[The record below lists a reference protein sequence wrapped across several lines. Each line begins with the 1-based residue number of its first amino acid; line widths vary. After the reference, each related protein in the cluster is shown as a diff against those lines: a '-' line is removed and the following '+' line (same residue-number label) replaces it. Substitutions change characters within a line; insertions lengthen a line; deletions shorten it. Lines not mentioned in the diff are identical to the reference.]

1 MAAVHSVRPRAVE
14 ALAERARAGEPVR
27 VAIAGAGF
35 LGRGLVNQ
43 LARSDGVRIV
53 ALADRHPEKMRSV
66 VAGSGLAPAFR
77 LADDAGGLALAEQNG
92 VTGLTVEPRLLAEA
106 AADVVVDCTGDALL
120 GVELALA
127 CIGRKIAFLASAE
140 SDACFGPALSRAAA
154 AAGAV
159 YGTGAGDEHG
169 EIVRLH
175 GEVRRMGL
183 DVVAAG
189 KFKDFLDPHATPE
202 SVAPWAVR
210 HGQNPHMLASFAD
223 GTKMS
228 QEMAVVA
235 NATGLVPDRRG
246 MHCPSATR
254 EEIPSLLSLR
264 PAGVLSRGGVVEV
277 VRGAQ
282 PSSAIF
288 VVATT
293 DHARVR
299 ADLAYL
305 KMGDGPNHLFYKPY
319 HLCALELAASVVD
332 TVLTG
337 APTARAAPRA
347 VASVFACAKRD
358 LARGEQLDRLG
369 GFTFFGRIDR
379 AECVRAES
387 LLPAGLAAG
396 VRVVRPV
403 ARGSPI
409 RLDDVEGDRHSAA
422 WRLCMAAEPADA

>member
-1 MAAVHSVRPRAVE
+1 VHSVVPRSVE

-43 LARSDGVRIV
+43 LARTAGVQIV
-53 ALADRHPEKMRSV
+53 ALADRHPEKMQSV
-66 VAGSGLAPAFR
+66 VAESGAALAAR
-77 LADDAGGLALAEQNG
+77 LADDADG
-92 VTGLTVEPRLLAEA
+92 VARAARDGAIGLTTEPRLLADV
-106 AADVVVDCTGDALL
+106 AADVVVDCTGDAIL

-127 CIGRKIAFLASAE
+127 CIGRSVAFLASAE
-140 SDACFGPALSRAAA
+140 SDSCFGPALARLASE
-154 AAGAV
+154 AGVA

-189 KFKDFLDPHATPE
+189 KFKEFLDPFATPE
-202 SVAPWAVR
+202 SVAPWAIR
-210 HGQNPHMLASFAD
+210 HGQNAHMLASFAD

-228 QEMAVVA
+228 QELTVVA

-246 MHCPSATR
+246 MHCPTATR
-254 EEIPSLLSLR
+254 EEIPAVLSPRPGGLLSR
-264 PAGVLSRGGVVEV
+264 RGVVEV

-282 PSSAIF
+282 PSAAIF

-293 DHARVR
+293 DHPRIR

-305 KMGDGPNHLFYKPY
+305 KLGEGPNHLFYKPY

-337 APTARAAPRA
+337 EPTARAARRA
-347 VASVFACAKRD
+347 VADVFTCAKRD
-358 LARGEQLDRLG
+358 LERGERLDRLG

-379 AECVRAES
+379 AESVRAES

-396 VRVVRPV
+396 ATIVRRVEK
-403 ARGSPI
+403 GSPI
-409 RLDDVEGDRHSAA
+409 RLDDVEGDRDTPAWKLHFAA
-422 WRLCMAAEPADA
+422 ARRASP